1 MLGLPVS
8 HFCISNQGKVASVP
22 NSCHMSMSLLYLRD
36 MVPMAHLWV
45 VLDMHCTLSLFF
57 KTCGLTV
64 SLLSLTTL
72 LFGNESDLM
81 SNIDIFVIWVLM
93 FLSKLGLLSILD
105 RPNSMC

>member
-1 MLGLPVS
+1 MATMKWTPMG
-8 HFCISNQGKVASVP
+8 CIGQA
-22 NSCHMSMSLLYLRD
+22 LYT
-36 MVPMAHLWV
+36 VIV
-45 VLDMHCTLSLFF
+45 F